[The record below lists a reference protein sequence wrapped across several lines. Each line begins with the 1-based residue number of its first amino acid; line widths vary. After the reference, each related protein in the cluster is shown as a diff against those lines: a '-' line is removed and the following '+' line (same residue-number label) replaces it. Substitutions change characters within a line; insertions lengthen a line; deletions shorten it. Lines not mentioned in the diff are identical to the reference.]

1 MLKRFP
7 RAHLAAAAAL
17 GAVVGITMI
26 SSPSAD
32 VEAKRTSVS
41 LDLESG
47 EVVKAS
53 AREVDNTPQRQTPDI
68 DTGSAAVNTLAAT
81 ETAPA
86 EAVAPATAATDD
98 AAEMPAPTTQ
108 AAEET
113 PELPRLSWS
122 EYEIESGDNL
132 SALFKQAGFS
142 DGLMLKVINGEG
154 DADKVQ
160 RLYVGETI
168 SFATNQDGELV
179 EIELQRTRT
188 ESLRIHRNEEDRYVG
203 EINHRQPEIRT
214 TYAEA
219 EIDSSLFGAGQ
230 SAGLTDK
237 LTMELANIFGWD
249 IDFIMDIR
257 KGDRFSVVYEELYL
271 DGEKIDNGRILAAEF
286 YTRGRELAAVLYT
299 DDEGNSEYFTPE
311 GQSMRKAFLRTPV
324 DFARISSNFNLQR
337 RHPVLNKIRAHRGTD
352 YAAQPGTPIKAAG
365 DGKVIHVGRKG
376 GYGNTVIVQHGQAI
390 TTLYA
395 HMKGYARNMRSGT
408 RVKQGQVIGY
418 VGSSGLATGPHLH
431 YEFRVNGQH
440 RDPVKV
446 KFPNAEPVPQ
456 QEMVNFK
463 SVTEDSLAQLET
475 YQDSRRMT
483 LARGE

>member
-1 MLKRFP
+1 M
-7 RAHLAAAAAL
+7 
-17 GAVVGITMI
+17 
-26 SSPSAD
+26 
-32 VEAKRTSVS
+32 SVA

-47 EVVKAS
+47 EVVSTPIRGKGETVLNRNLDSSAS
-53 AREVDNTPQRQTPDI
+53 NSAGAEPAEESEAAPD
-68 DTGSAAVNTLAAT
+68 TLATAPADTAEASVAT
-81 ETAPA
+81 ASPETAPA
-86 EAVAPATAATDD
+86 P
-98 AAEMPAPTTQ
+98 
-108 AAEET
+108 EE
-113 PELPRLSWS
+113 PRLSWA
-122 EYEIESGDNL
+122 EYKIENGDNL
-132 SALFKQAGFS
+132 SGLFKQAGFN
-142 DGLMLKVINGEG
+142 DGLMLKVIHGEG
-154 DADKVQ
+154 EADKVQ

-168 SFATNQDGELV
+168 SFATDQDGELV

-188 ESLRIHRNEEDRYVG
+188 ESLRIHREEDRFVG
-203 EINHRQPEIRT
+203 EINHREPEIRT

-230 SAGLTDK
+230 NAGLTDK

-249 IDFIMDIR
+249 VDFVMDIR

-286 YTRGRELAAVLYT
+286 YTQGRELAAVLYT
-299 DDEGNSEYFTPE
+299 NGEGRSEYFTPE

-324 DFARISSNFNLQR
+324 DFARISSSFNLQR
-337 RHPVLNKIRAHRGTD
+337 RHPVLNKIRAHKGTD

-376 GYGNTVIVQHGQAI
+376 GYGNTVIVQHGQEI

-395 HMKGYARNMRSGT
+395 HMRGYAKNMRSGT

-463 SVTEDSLAQLET
+463 RVTENSLAQLET